1 MLWKQRLIDWK
12 KYFIIFISHLVQWN
26 PINFRLTPFRIL
38 YHFFFK
44 GIAKQL
50 KLHEVF
56 EIQSKIIQLV
66 ILIECYMIFSYI
78 LWNICYF
85 DLTNVY
91 RKRLMCDG
99 VIKFSIEKKK
109 KKKMRIKIRQKRR
122 VWKNEWVYLTV
133 YQTGVV
139 FLNVSKV
146 HSPPLIGGGG
156 GKGSSR
162 SKVTNSCCTLGLYS
176 SSSSWRTSAVVLTCE
191 INFFP
196 S

>member
-1 MLWKQRLIDWK
+1 MSK
-12 KYFIIFISHLVQWN
+12 
-26 PINFRLTPFRIL
+26 T
-38 YHFFFK
+38 
-44 GIAKQL
+44 
-50 KLHEVF
+50 
-56 EIQSKIIQLV
+56 QSKIIQLV
-66 ILIECYMIFSYI
+66 ILIEHDHMIFFIHFYGIVENLLPRSNDV
-78 LWNICYF
+78 WK
-85 DLTNVY
+85 NVY

-99 VIKFSIEKKK
+99 VVKFSIRKKK
-109 KKKMRIKIRQKRR
+109 SKKWGQKFDE
-122 VWKNEWVYLTV
+122 KGGYENEWVYLTV

-176 SSSSWRTSAVVLTCE
+176 SSSSWRTSAVVLTYE